1 MSLWGFA
8 CPCVSPGAVARPTCL
23 SWKWAWGR
31 GAPGARVGVG
41 WGGHWEPSGAGG
53 HSCAFRGHHCGWEG
67 PFCALLSPQGSASSE
82 RSGGV
87 RTTGKGTG
95 IRWSRELR
103 IMPSLL
109 AQSRSPLT
117 WWSRKGL
124 AFGAKAFT
132 TLPLHIKLRP
142 VWVFQSSLVPAGSP
156 RDLSFLVISPAGTS

>member
-1 MSLWGFA
+1 MGI
-8 CPCVSPGAVARPTCL
+8 CL
-23 SWKWAWGR
+23 SLCFTWGSSE
-31 GAPGARVGVG
+31 AHVPLLEVGVG
-41 WGGHWEPSGAGG
+41 AGCTGSRCWGGVGGHWEPSGAGG
-53 HSCAFRGHHCGWEG
+53 HSCALRGHHCVWEG
-67 PFCALLSPQGSASSE
+67 PFCALLGPQGSASSE

-87 RTTGKGTG
+87 WTTGKGTG
-95 IRWSRELR
+95 IPWSRELP
-103 IMPSLL
+103 IPPSLL